1 MLGSFVG
8 VVKPSGISRRREML
22 ISQRHHKII
31 IYYFLEVRGSNKL
44 TDYLSFGLTISTL
57 TVMIQNGSQFSSTL
71 SLEPVLNTR
80 CQ

>member
-8 VVKPSGISRRREML
+8 VVKPSGISRRRGML
-22 ISQRHHKII
+22 I